1 MVSQDSFRLTELGN
15 LLLQYHKPFRE
26 EYQGSNIPK
35 SYRLHSK
42 RTYIENKIDE
52 LIQLNLIGSK
62 GVQSIKNNTSTK
74 EYFFSNIGTLF
85 SCIIIGKIEKD
96 EIMRTSLI
104 IDFFFELSDTLKSYQ
119 NSLNGFLIRVIKDV
133 LNNDNPDLLEDLF
146 SYFSSIFPIFITALI
161 KGEFHLV
168 RLILLITLTN
178 HKEIS
183 VIFFDSLRNLNENI
197 RKLILLQIKLDIES
211 GFNWSMEMMGVKPES
226 VARYRIGKLS
236 GPIEWEKLRYKNISN
251 YNVVTLFG
259 FCIKY
264 NKFYPFIYNT
274 LEFIQLPN
282 ILKAVVGNEKWYVY
296 IKDQFINC
304 FKCNKEN
311 SLKIYQLWLRRGY
324 FLPILGNN
332 MEWKLLGIENDILK

>member
-1 MVSQDSFRLTELGN
+1 MEAKEFNPLKIILG
-15 LLLQYHKPFRE
+15 
-26 EYQGSNIPK
+26 
-35 SYRLHSK
+35 
-42 RTYIENKIDE
+42 
-52 LIQLNLIGSK
+52 
-62 GVQSIKNNTSTK
+62 TK
-74 EYFFSNIGTLF
+74 EYFFSNIGILF

-104 IDFFFELSDTLKSYQ
+104 IEFFFELSDTLKSYQ

-133 LNNDNPDLLEDLF
+133 LNKDNPDLLEDLF

-183 VIFFDSLRNLNENI
+183 VIFFDSLRNLNEKI
-197 RKLILLQIKLDIES
+197 QKLILLQIKLDIES

-259 FCIKY
+259 FCIKC
-264 NKFYPFIYNT
+264 NKFYPFTYNT

-282 ILKAVVGNEKWYVY
+282 ILKAVVGNEKGYVY

-332 MEWKLLGIENDILK
+332 MEWKLLGIKNDILK